1 MRKIWAV
8 IVVLLGL
15 LPGAAQAG
23 FIFEDYTFD
32 LELTPHEK
40 NWLES
45 HRVLRAGVM
54 VDAPPYEF
62 IYNGRYEG
70 IASSYLKII
79 ENNTGIKFEIIPVDD
94 METALRKL
102 GEGEVDLLPLAAR
115 NAYTVKKAD
124 FSKAY
129 VASSLGIFSNKNTV
143 FVNNLDD
150 IVRQKVAVSNEL
162 RSFFKQLQEREHNFV
177 FYDTAL
183 EALQAANRGEA
194 DFVVSDI
201 LYAKY
206 AIENMQMKNL
216 RYIAP
221 VVGSSYG
228 FGMAV
233 RADEQVLLRIIN
245 KVLFKLDPAV
255 HSEIRQ
261 KWSNIDY
268 DADEL
273 IIQRYLRY
281 LYVSFVVFM
290 LLLGAV
296 MYRNRQQQRIAEQKS
311 QSQKMESIGRLAGGV
326 AHDFNNML
334 AGIHG
339 AAELLEMNIEPDSG
353 LRKYTDMIIS
363 ACERASRLTS
373 QLLVFSR
380 KKERTQENMN
390 LHDCIRES
398 LYLLELGLSKK
409 IVIKQNLRA
418 ARHYV
423 CGNNDLLQNLILNL
437 GFNAKDAMPSGGE
450 IKVETR
456 NVTLS
461 ADDVNAC
468 LIKVREGDYIE
479 LRICDSG
486 SGIPENIRNK
496 IFEPFFTT
504 KDVGK
509 GTGMGLAAVYGILQ
523 EHKGTLKLKSMPGNT
538 EFRIYLPV
546 VAVRGTCKPAERRRS
561 SIKAKVLV
569 VDDEK
574 ILLEL
579 MKEILKAGGSE
590 VTAVSDSGKA
600 AEVYRAGEFDVVM
613 LDVLMPGKS
622 GVEVYQELKEIN
634 PEVKVI
640 FMSGYSKD
648 NDIEKIIAENP
659 EVEFIGKPYKTL
671 EIVEKI
677 AKVLGTRQEA

>member
-15 LPGAAQAG
+15 LPGAARAG
-23 FIFEDYTFD
+23 FIFEDYTFN

-40 NWLES
+40 NWLEN

-62 IYNGRYEG
+62 IYNGQYEG

-79 ENNTGIKFEIIPVDD
+79 ENNTGIQFEIIPLDD
-94 METALRKL
+94 METALQKL

-162 RSFFKQLQEREHNFV
+162 RSFFDQLQEREHNFV
-177 FYDTAL
+177 FYDTAQ

-380 KKERTQENMN
+380 KKERTQ
-390 LHDCIRES
+390 
-398 LYLLELGLSKK
+398 
-409 IVIKQNLRA
+409 
-418 ARHYV
+418 
-423 CGNNDLLQNLILNL
+423 
-437 GFNAKDAMPSGGE
+437 
-450 IKVETR
+450 
-456 NVTLS
+456 
-461 ADDVNAC
+461 
-468 LIKVREGDYIE
+468 
-479 LRICDSG
+479 
-486 SGIPENIRNK
+486 
-496 IFEPFFTT
+496 
-504 KDVGK
+504 
-509 GTGMGLAAVYGILQ
+509 
-523 EHKGTLKLKSMPGNT
+523 
-538 EFRIYLPV
+538 
-546 VAVRGTCKPAERRRS
+546 
-561 SIKAKVLV
+561 
-569 VDDEK
+569 
-574 ILLEL
+574 
-579 MKEILKAGGSE
+579 
-590 VTAVSDSGKA
+590 
-600 AEVYRAGEFDVVM
+600 
-613 LDVLMPGKS
+613 
-622 GVEVYQELKEIN
+622 
-634 PEVKVI
+634 
-640 FMSGYSKD
+640 
-648 NDIEKIIAENP
+648 
-659 EVEFIGKPYKTL
+659 
-671 EIVEKI
+671 
-677 AKVLGTRQEA
+677 